1 MRCISYIRKK
11 QEKRA
16 ELNHKKEELEYSLI
30 DVTYDKNEY
39 IKVYNDAK
47 SAFHERKMLSL
58 FKKTNME
65 EDRILKNYSGKTCYS
80 LIVHF
85 HGLSVNEDVHI

>member
-1 MRCISYIRKK
+1 MEKLTDPNLIRKK

-39 IKVYNDAK
+39 MKVYNDAK
-47 SAFHERKMLSL
+47 SAL
-58 FKKTNME
+58 FNP
-65 EDRILKNYSGKTCYS
+65 
-80 LIVHF
+80 V
-85 HGLSVNEDVHI
+85 